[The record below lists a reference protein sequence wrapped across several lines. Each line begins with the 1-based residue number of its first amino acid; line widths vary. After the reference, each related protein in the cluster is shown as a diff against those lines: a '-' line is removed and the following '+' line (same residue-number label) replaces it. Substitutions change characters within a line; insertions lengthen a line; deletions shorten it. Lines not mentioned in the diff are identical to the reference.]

1 MASSIIPTIEKED
14 AMQNLKKRFLLSL
27 LVSTIVASASMVFV
41 TTQSEAKG
49 RVWCAKSQSR
59 GTDCSY
65 DTIDQCRAAVSG
77 TGASCRK
84 RVR

>member
-1 MASSIIPTIEKED
+1 
-14 AMQNLKKRFLLSL
+14 MQSMKKRFLLSL
-27 LVSTIVASASMVFV
+27 LASALVASASMVIV
-41 TTQSEAKG
+41 TAQSEAKG
-49 RVWCAKSQSR
+49 REWCARSQSR
-59 GTDCSY
+59 GVDCSY

>member
-1 MASSIIPTIEKED
+1 
-14 AMQNLKKRFLLSL
+14 MQSLNKPFILSL
-27 LVSTIVASASMVFV
+27 LVSTVVATASMMFAA
-41 TTQSEAKG
+41 TQSEARG
-49 RVWCAKSQSR
+49 RAWCAKSQSR

-65 DTIDQCRAAVSG
+65 DTIEQCRAAVSG

>member
-1 MASSIIPTIEKED
+1 
-14 AMQNLKKRFLLSL
+14 MQSLKKRFLLSL
-27 LVSTIVASASMVFV
+27 LASTIVAGASMVFV
-41 TTQSEAKG
+41 ATQSEAKG
-49 RVWCAKSQSR
+49 GEWCARSQSR
-59 GTDCSY
+59 GVDCSY